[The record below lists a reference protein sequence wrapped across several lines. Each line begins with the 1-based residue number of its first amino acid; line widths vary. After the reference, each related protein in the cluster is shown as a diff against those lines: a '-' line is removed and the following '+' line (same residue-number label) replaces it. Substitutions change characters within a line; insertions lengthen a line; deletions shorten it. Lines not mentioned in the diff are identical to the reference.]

1 MTVEYAPNTRVRLP
15 QRPGDPANVVI
26 RGARILD
33 PASGIDREGDLVVRD
48 GVIGGDPDG
57 LEVIDGTGLTVIPG
71 IVDVHVHLRTPGKEH
86 AEDIATG
93 TASAAAGGVVTVL
106 AMPNTQPPTDSPSIL
121 GSLLERAGRE
131 AVVPTG
137 FIPAITMGQQG
148 ETLTE
153 HGDLAEAGA
162 AALSDDGV
170 PVGSALVMR
179 RALQYQKATDLLFTL
194 HEEDMS
200 LSGPG
205 VMHEGVVSARIG
217 LAGIPGVSE
226 AVQVARDCSLAA
238 YEDGRIH
245 ICHVSARETVDEIRL
260 AKARGV
266 HVTAEVTPHHL
277 LLTEASVDSDPDP
290 AKFKM
295 NPPLRATEDRDA
307 LIEALIDGTIDCI
320 ATDHAP
326 HPADEKANPFGA
338 APFGVIGLETA
349 FAACHTELVLGGRM
363 DLADLILRMSTNP
376 ARIFGLP
383 VPTLADG
390 AEANFAVVDLAA
402 TDVVGDRPYASKS
415 TNAAFVGMEFTGRVV
430 MTLAGGQDVYRR
442 DA

>member
-1 MTVEYAPNTRVRLP
+1 MTVEYAPNPRVRLP

-33 PASGIDREGDLVVRD
+33 PAAGIDREGDLVVRD
-48 GVIGGDPDG
+48 GVIGGDPEG
-57 LEVIDGTGLTVIPG
+57 LEVVDGTGLTVIPG

-266 HVTAEVTPHHL
+266 QVTAEVTPHHL
-277 LLTEASVDSDPDP
+277 LLTEAAVDADPDP

-320 ATDHAP
+320 AT
-326 HPADEKANPFGA
+326 
-338 APFGVIGLETA
+338 
-349 FAACHTELVLGGRM
+349 CHTELVLGGRM

-390 AEANFAVVDLAA
+390 AEANLAVVDLAA

-415 TNAAFVGMEFTGRVV
+415 TNAAFVGMEFTGQVV

>member
-1 MTVEYAPNTRVRLP
+1 MTTMAPNPRVRLP

-33 PASGIDREGDLVVRD
+33 PAAGIDRVGDLVVRD
-48 GVIGGDPDG
+48 GAIGGDPAG
-57 LEVIDGTGLTVIPG
+57 LEQVDGTGLTVIPG

-86 AEDIATG
+86 AEDIASG
-93 TASAAAGGVVTVL
+93 TASAAAGGVVAVL

-137 FIPAITMGQQG
+137 FIPAITVGQAG
-148 ETLTE
+148 ESLTE

-170 PVGSALVMR
+170 PVASALVMR
-179 RALQYQKATDLLFTL
+179 RALQYQRATGLLFTL

-200 LSGPG
+200 LSGAG

-226 AVQVARDCSLAA
+226 AVQVARDCALAG
-238 YEDGRIH
+238 YEDARIH
-245 ICHVSARETVDEIRL
+245 ICHVSARETVEEIRS

-266 HVTAEVTPHHL
+266 KVTAEVTPHHL
-277 LLTEASVDSDPDP
+277 LLTEDAVGADPDP
-290 AKFKM
+290 ARFKM
-295 NPPLRATEDRDA
+295 NPPLRSEADRQA
-307 LIEALIDGTIDCI
+307 LIGALVDGTIDVI

-326 HPADEKANPFGA
+326 HPADEKENPFA
-338 APFGVIGLETA
+338 EAPFGVIGLETA
-349 FAACHTELVLGGRM
+349 FAACHTELVRGGPLS
-363 DLADLILRMSTNP
+363 LADLVLRMSTRP
-376 ARIFGLP
+376 AEIFGLP
-383 VPTLADG
+383 VPSLADG
-390 AEANFAVVDLAA
+390 EPANLAVVDLAA
-402 TDVVGDRPYASKS
+402 TDRVGDRPYASKS
-415 TNAAFVGMEFTGRVV
+415 TNAAFEGMGLTGRVI
-430 MTLAGGQDVYRR
+430 MTIAGGQDVYRR
-442 DA
+442 GA